1 MLIYLLR
8 HGTTEWNAVHK
19 IQGDTDTS
27 LDDIGRE
34 MARQTGLWFKDQGI
48 TFDKVFSSPLK
59 RAYNTAKLASDSED
73 IVVDERLRELGFGNM
88 EGLVV
93 EDMLEKDKEFPFVYF
108 KTKPDIYDEKV
119 KNDSEAEIREIASWI
134 ASLND
139 GRGREIP
146 YHISRFFPRHRMSD
160 RKPTKVETIYR
171 LADVA
176 RETLK
181 YVYTGNC

>member
-34 MARQTGLWFKDQGI
+34 MARQTGLWFEDQGI

-59 RAYNTAKLASDSED
+59 RAYNTAKLASGSED

-119 KNDSEAEIREIASWI
+119 KNDSDAE
-134 ASLND
+134 SLTQLCERTADFLHDQVEPLAKQDWSPDEKIKTVLIN
-139 GRGREIP
+139 
-146 YHISRFFPRHRMSD
+146 HINLSKSR
-160 RKPTKVETIYR
+160 
-171 LADVA
+171 
-176 RETLK
+176 
-181 YVYTGNC
+181 